1 MAISECSAYSL
12 ILQTLQKILLIP
24 NDDLK
29 LAEAGSLKNQRQYAY
44 YKLTTKVSCTSAL
57 LH

>member
-1 MAISECSAYSL
+1 MAISEYLAYSL
-12 ILQTLQKILLIP
+12 ILQTLQKILLIQ

-29 LAEAGSLKNQRQYAY
+29 LAEAGSLFNERQYVY
-44 YKLTTKVSCTSAL
+44 RTLTTQVSCTSAL

>member
-1 MAISECSAYSL
+1 MAISEYLAYIL
-12 ILQTLQKILLIP
+12 ILQTLRKILLIP

-29 LAEAGSLKNQRQYAY
+29 LAEAGSLFNERQYVY
-44 YKLTTKVSCTSAL
+44 CTLTTEVSCTSAL